1 MSGCPTM
8 LLTAVLVYGLAGVA
22 AQAQEF
28 PAKPI
33 RIVTSGAGGGNDFT
47 SRLIAQGIT
56 AGLGQPVIVDNRN
69 TVVVPEI
76 VMKAPADG
84 YTLLVLGSPFWVAPL
99 LKKAPYDPIADFAP
113 LSLVGVS
120 PAVLVV
126 NPSLAVKTVRE
137 LIEIAKS
144 KPGALNYASTSP
156 GASSHLAAELLKH
169 MNGINLVHV
178 PYKGSAASVNAVL
191 SGEVQVCFIA
201 ASNVVAHIAS
211 GRLRGLAVTSLKPS
225 ALAPGLPTVA
235 SAGLPGYEIVA
246 ADAMFAP
253 PRTPAPVIR
262 RLNEEINRYLSRP
275 EITERFLQGGVEAVG
290 GPPGNLAARMKADTA
305 RLGKLIADAGI
316 QAD

>member
-137 LIEIAKS
+137 LIEIA
-144 KPGALNYASTSP
+144 
-156 GASSHLAAELLKH
+156 
-169 MNGINLVHV
+169 
-178 PYKGSAASVNAVL
+178 
-191 SGEVQVCFIA
+191 
-201 ASNVVAHIAS
+201 
-211 GRLRGLAVTSLKPS
+211 
-225 ALAPGLPTVA
+225 
-235 SAGLPGYEIVA
+235 
-246 ADAMFAP
+246 
-253 PRTPAPVIR
+253 
-262 RLNEEINRYLSRP
+262 
-275 EITERFLQGGVEAVG
+275 
-290 GPPGNLAARMKADTA
+290 
-305 RLGKLIADAGI
+305 
-316 QAD
+316 